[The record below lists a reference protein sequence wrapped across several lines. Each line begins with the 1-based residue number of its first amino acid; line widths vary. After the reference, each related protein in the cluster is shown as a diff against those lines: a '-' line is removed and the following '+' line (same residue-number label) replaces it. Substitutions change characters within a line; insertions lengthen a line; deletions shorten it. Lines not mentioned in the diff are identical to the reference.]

1 MAEDGVIPERYPL
14 TPLPKGGY
22 RQRTRQNVVDS
33 DGTTIIYFNSLKGGT
48 RLTRDLCALEKRPYV
63 LIDAERLSVEDA
75 VEAVRDFIDEHRIGV
90 LNVAGPRASGWAS
103 GYSFSLDV
111 IRGVLSR
118 TSEGIAA
125 GSGGG
130 RG

>member
-14 TPLPKGGY
+14 MPLPKGGC
-22 RQRTRQNVVDS
+22 RARTGQNVVDS
-33 DGTTIIYFNSLKGGT
+33 DGTVLIYFNSLKGGT
-48 RLTRDLCALEKRPYV
+48 RLTRNLCALEKEPYA
-63 LIDAERLSVEDA
+63 LMDAERLSVA
-75 VEAVRDFIDEHRIGV
+75 EAVRAVSGFIQDNQIAV
-90 LNVAGPRASGWAS
+90 LNVAGPRQSGWAS